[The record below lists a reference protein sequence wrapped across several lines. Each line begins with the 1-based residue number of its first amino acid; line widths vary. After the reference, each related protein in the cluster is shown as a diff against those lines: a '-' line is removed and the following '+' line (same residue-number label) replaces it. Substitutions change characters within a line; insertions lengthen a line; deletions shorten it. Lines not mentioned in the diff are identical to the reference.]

1 MIGLLVDDDALFVR
15 TLQRSLQR
23 RGIEAVTAAD
33 VESALAAA
41 REHAFD
47 FALLDLKI
55 GKESGLRLIEPLK
68 AIRAEVRVVMMTGY
82 ASVATAVEAIKAGA
96 YDYLLKPVSVD
107 AILRV
112 LTDDPIR
119 AGGRF
124 GRHAPAGPARVGAHP
139 AGVAYHRRQYFRRRT
154 HAGSTPPVAAAQ
166 ARKEARSRARR
177 RGQPGLTCSWIGSA
191 RQ

>member
-1 MIGLLVDDDALFVR
+1 MIGLLVDDDVLFAR

-112 LTDDPIR
+112 LTDDPT
-119 AGGRF
+119 
-124 GRHAPAGPARVGAHP
+124 APAEDSDAMLPLGRLEWEHIQQALRTTDGNISAAARMLGVHRRSLQRKLAKKPVPARDG
-139 AGVAYHRRQYFRRRT
+139 
-154 HAGSTPPVAAAQ
+154 
-166 ARKEARSRARR
+166 ED
-177 RGQPGLTCSWIGSA
+177 GQV
-191 RQ
+191 